1 MTTEALL
8 NMIVARGK
16 LGEAFHARTRG
27 LDLELSN
34 PASVLM
40 PEDLEMLKVLA
51 GGKPIIEVSNMS
63 NPSSLKTERLRRVYA
78 PRGMTMPPHNIDP
91 GDARRIMNEA
101 RFLFQPAATGRMGD
115 KSRTRLFER
124 MAGRKSQP
132 VGGGWRLLI
141 PLALAALAAGGYAGG
156 SDDD

>member
-40 PEDLEMLKVLA
+40 PQDLEMLKVLA
-51 GGKPIIEVSNMS
+51 GGKPIVEVSNMS
-63 NPSSLKTERLRRVYA
+63 NPASLKTERLRRVYS
-78 PRGMTMPPHNIDP
+78 PRGMTAPPHNIDP
-91 GDARRIMNEA
+91 SDARRISDDV
-101 RFLFQPAATGRMGD
+101 RFLFQPAATGRLGD

-124 MAGRKSQP
+124 MVGRKSQP
-132 VGGGWRLLI
+132 VGGGWRLLV
-141 PLALAALAAGGYAGG
+141 PLVLAALATGGYSGG